1 MRVWVLALLLPWG
14 GCGKPRQ
21 APARAETTKASLFGD
36 ASLIPTRAGEQAR
49 AELALS
55 AELTRVVL
63 ALPDVV
69 AATATVRTPSEPRG
83 LRAAQPSPTRAV
95 VAATTAADSDATQ
108 THRDVEALTRTW
120 LGPQAD
126 VQVIVAYAP
135 DLAPETPP
143 PLGMLAFALLG
154 LGATLG
160 VTVDRAVDRRR
171 RRPPRPSLG

>member
-1 MRVWVLALLLPWG
+1 
-14 GCGKPRQ
+14 
-21 APARAETTKASLFGD
+21 
-36 ASLIPTRAGEQAR
+36 
-49 AELALS
+49 LS
-55 AELTRVVL
+55 AELTRVAL

-83 LRAAQPSPTRAV
+83 LRAGPPSPTRVV
-95 VAATTAADSDATQ
+95 VAATTAPGSDATQ
-108 THRDVEALTRTW
+108 THRDVEALARTW

-135 DLAPETPP
+135 DLDPETPA
-143 PLGMLAFALLG
+143 PLGMLAFALVG

-171 RRPPRPSLG
+171 RRRPRTRQS